1 MYSTK
6 PRHYCYRVD
15 NLVNGKYYIGKRSC
29 FGNPEDDPYLGSG
42 KNIRRAIKR
51 YGPENFKKTI
61 LAEFDTEED
70 AYLCEAEL
78 VTKDV
83 LLDPMCYN
91 ICLGGIGGQR
101 GTVYL
106 NRNGEMTRVMPELVD
121 KYLADGWQ
129 LGWSDSMREAHMHR
143 VVSEETRKKISELHK
158 RMHEFRAGFTSGK
171 VKVSNENLNQSLYV
185 DPKYLSEYLSQGWKT
200 GHLNRTNE
208 KKAVVRG
215 KEVTITDGVVE
226 KHVKFEDLDLYLKQG
241 WKRGL
246 SKESKRKKSEAAQG
260 KKMSEEARKHLSEA
274 KRGKSSPSKGSIY
287 VKKDGV
293 KKRIFPEDLEKYES
307 LGWVH

>member
-208 KKAVVRG
+208 KKAVIRG

>member
-208 KKAVVRG
+208 KKAVIRG

-293 KKRIFPEDLEKYES
+293 KKRIFPEDLENYES

>member
-158 RMHEFRAGFTSGK
+158 RMHEFRTGFTSGK

-208 KKAVVRG
+208 KKAVIRG

-293 KKRIFPEDLEKYES
+293 KKRIFPEDLENYES

>member
-1 MYSTK
+1 MFSTK

-15 NLVNGKYYIGKRSC
+15 NLLNGKYYIGKRSC
-29 FGNPEDDPYLGSG
+29 FGDPEDDPYLGSG

-51 YGPENFKKTI
+51 YGAENFKKTI

-106 NRNGEMTRVMPELVD
+106 NRGGEMTRVMPELVD
-121 KYLADGWQ
+121 KYLTEGWQ

-143 VVSEETRKKISELHK
+143 VVSEETRKKISELHRK
-158 RMHEFRAGFTSGK
+158 MHEFRAGFTSGRIK
-171 VKVSNENLNQSLYV
+171 ISNECSGQSLYV
-185 DPKYLSEYLSQGWKT
+185 LKEDLPDYLEQGWKL
-200 GHLNRTNE
+200 GHLSETNQRKS
-208 KKAVVRG
+208 KKRLGEITV
-215 KEVTITDGVVE
+215 TDGILE
-226 KHVKFEDLDLYLKQG
+226 KHIDLKDLDSYIKQG

-246 SKESKRKKSEAAQG
+246 SEESKRKKSEAALG
-260 KKMSEEARKHLSEA
+260 KKMSEEARKHMSEA
-274 KRGKSSPSKGSIY
+274 KRGRSSPSKGSIY
-287 VKKDGV
+287 VKKGGV
-293 KKRIFPEDLEKYES
+293 KKRIFSEDLEKYKS